1 MSLAVNFWR
10 DWPMDLFG
18 KNLARL
24 RKQRKLTQQQLA
36 DLLDVQQRLIGR
48 WETGEGKPQFDYLVK
63 LADVLEVNIDD
74 LIRGSASNETPDFAI
89 KNKRLQELS
98 KRIDALSKEDQDA
111 VCYLMECVIRK
122 ESIRKLA
129 LESVF

>member
-1 MSLAVNFWR
+1 MPL
-10 DWPMDLFG
+10 
-18 KNLARL
+18 
-24 RKQRKLTQQQLA
+24 LA

-48 WETGEGKPQFDYLVK
+48 WETGEGKPQFDYIVK

-74 LIRGSASNETPDFAI
+74 LIRGLGSNDSPAFAI

-98 KRIDALSKEDQDA
+98 KKIDELSQEDQAA

-122 ESIRKLA
+122 EKIRKLA
-129 LESVF
+129 LESVI